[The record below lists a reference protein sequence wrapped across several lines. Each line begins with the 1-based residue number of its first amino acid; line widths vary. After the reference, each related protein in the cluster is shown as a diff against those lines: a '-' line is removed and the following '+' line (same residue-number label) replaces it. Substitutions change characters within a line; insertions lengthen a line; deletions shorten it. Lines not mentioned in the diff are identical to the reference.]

1 MGKFHIKFTGDYCGT
16 DGKPNMDMA
25 LDLLEPRPE
34 VSWGFLEDQ
43 CPRPG
48 DAGYQDKLYSLSL
61 TPEHVASA
69 DAIVVLRPWVQAPA
83 FAQGAGRLIA
93 IGRSGIGYDKF
104 DLSACAENDVLVFN
118 SPFGL
123 THSTAS
129 SALIFILMLARK
141 LPLLQRMVR
150 DYRWD
155 LQKDAIGTELAGK
168 VLGIVGFGQ
177 TARELVRLLA
187 PFGMIVKAYSPHA
200 DPAQARELGVTLVDE
215 LHPLL
220 RESDF
225 VSLHTRLDANNHR
238 SFGEREFACMKPSAF
253 LINIARGELV
263 DEEVMIHYLRE
274 HRIAGAGLDVFETEP
289 LPLSSPLLQLDNVV
303 LTPHW
308 LATTREA
315 GRATIVPIIQGL
327 LGLTQGIVPG
337 QVLNPAVLNRKGFLE
352 KLARWKGAAK

>member
-1 MGKFHIKFTGDYCGT
+1 MGKFHIQFTGDYCGP

-25 LDLLEPRPE
+25 LDLLENRPE
-34 VSWGFLEDQ
+34 VSWSFLEDQ
-43 CPRPG
+43 CPKAG
-48 DAGYQDKLYSLSL
+48 DESYQEKLYSLKL

-69 DAIVVLRPWVQAPA
+69 EAIVVLRPWVPA
-83 FAQGAGRLIA
+83 SAFTRGATRLVA

-104 DLSACAENDVLVFN
+104 DLKACTENDVVVFN

-129 SALIFILMLARK
+129 AAMIFILMLARK
-141 LPLLQRMVR
+141 LPLQQRMVGE
-150 DYRWD
+150 YRWD
-155 LQKDAIGTELAGK
+155 LQKDAVGMELAGK
-168 VLGIVGFGQ
+168 TLGIVGFGQ

-187 PFGMIVKAYSPHA
+187 PFGMRVIAYSPHA
-200 DPAQARELGVTLVDE
+200 KPSQAHELGVTLVE
-215 LHPLL
+215 NLHPML

-225 VSLHTRLDANNHR
+225 VSLHTRLDTTNHR
-238 SFGEREFACMKPSAF
+238 SFAEAEFACMKASSF

-263 DEEVMIHYLRE
+263 DEEVMIRYLKE

-308 LATTREA
+308 LASTREA
-315 GRATIVPIIQGL
+315 GRATIVPIIQGM
-327 LGLTQGIVPG
+327 LGLSQGKVPG
-337 QVLNPAVLNRKGFLE
+337 QVLNPEVLNRKGFLE
-352 KLARWKGAAK
+352 KLARWQGAAK

>member
-1 MGKFHIKFTGDYCGT
+1 MGKFHIQFTGDYCGT

-25 LDLLEPRPE
+25 LDLLEARPD
-34 VSWGFLEDQ
+34 VSWSFLEDQ

-48 DAGYQDKLYSLSL
+48 DEGYQDKLYSLSL
-61 TPEHVASA
+61 TPEHVESSE
-69 DAIVVLRPWVQAPA
+69 AIVVLRPWVQASA
-83 FAQGAGRLIA
+83 FARGADRLLVIA
-93 IGRSGIGYDKF
+93 RAGIGYDKF
-104 DLSACAENDVLVFN
+104 DLKACTENDVVVFN

-129 SALIFILMLARK
+129 AAMIFMLMLARK
-141 LPLLQRMVR
+141 LPLQQRMVSE
-150 DYRWD
+150 YRWD
-155 LQKDAIGTELAGK
+155 LQKEAVGIELAGRT
-168 VLGIVGFGQ
+168 LGIVGFGQ

-187 PFGMIVKAYSPHA
+187 PFGMRVLAFSPHA
-200 DPAQARELGVTLVDE
+200 DPSQARELGVTLVGD
-215 LHPLL
+215 LHGLL

-225 VSLHTRLDANNHR
+225 VSLHTRLDATNHR
-238 SFGEREFACMKPSAF
+238 SFGEREFECMKPSAF

-263 DEEVMIHYLRE
+263 DEEVMIRFLRE

-308 LATTREA
+308 LASTREA
-315 GRATIVPIIQGL
+315 GRATIVPVIQGV
-327 LGLTQGIVPG
+327 LGLSQGKIPG

-352 KLARWKGAAK
+352 KLARWQGAAK